1 MSILEHYRSFHLPDK
16 LTRVRCTPPMMLLM
30 WHCSLGSLPSDLRRA
45 ALIRVLR
52 RQLAGWAQR
61 ASQRQ
66 SVLDSEVAPPGTQD
80 YSAALLQHYS
90 RYADATANSTSARDF
105 K

>member
-1 MSILEHYRSFHLPDK
+1 MVLLRRHCLLASLLPG
-16 LTRVRCTPPMMLLM
+16 L
-30 WHCSLGSLPSDLRRA
+30 SRA
-45 ALIRVLR
+45 ALIWVLLW
-52 RQLAGWAQR
+52 QLAGWAQR

-66 SVLDSEVAPPGTQD
+66 SVLDSEVAPPGAQD

>member
-1 MSILEHYRSFHLPDK
+1 
-16 LTRVRCTPPMMLLM
+16 MLL
-30 WHCSLGSLPSDLRRA
+30 
-45 ALIRVLR
+45 

-61 ASQRQ
+61 ASQRP
-66 SVLDSEVAPPGTQD
+66 SVLDSEVAPPGAQD